1 VEEYQIPVKV
11 LLRDAMTRLYL
22 GPEMHWVKGPEVAM
36 DLRTLEAAA
45 RKAVECGLED
55 MEVVLRYEEPVCEL
69 ALNPVFCLGS
79 PDREGQRM
87 RV

>member
-1 VEEYQIPVKV
+1 MKV
-11 LLRDAMTRLYL
+11 LLRDAMTRSYL
-22 GPEMHWVKGPEVAM
+22 GPDMHWLKNPEVAM

-45 RKAVECGLED
+45 RKAVECGFED
-55 MEVVLRYEEPVCEL
+55 MEVVLRYEDPVCEL

-79 PDREGQRM
+79 ADRGGQRL